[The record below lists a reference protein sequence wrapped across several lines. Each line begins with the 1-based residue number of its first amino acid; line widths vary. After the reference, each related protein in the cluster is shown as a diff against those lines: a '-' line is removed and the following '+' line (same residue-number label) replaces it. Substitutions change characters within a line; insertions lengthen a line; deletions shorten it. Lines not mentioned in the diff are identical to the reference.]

1 MRWPLL
7 FALTVLPPSDVHAD
21 GLDTTFLR
29 RLGVEVSGVPGWMIA
44 ADSYEKKW
52 LKGRFC
58 TAVGVALRY
67 TPAPCDSDDYAADYN
82 YPTII
87 AGVKYNM
94 NHGVTMHRERD
105 PDWGLLEPVDYTS
118 RLGNIVTVYGA
129 FERPVMSVGRWTAD
143 YTLAFGVG
151 YSRSK
156 YNTRD
161 AIDHELIGSRW
172 LIYFG
177 AGVHATYRVSRS
189 WGVRAGME
197 FYHHS
202 NGALNRPNKGAN
214 VVAPSFAVVYE
225 PHRAGWREDGKGVV
239 PGPMRPYSFLEVAVG
254 MGGKTLNEEWQ
265 LTQFRTVPGEP
276 GYRTSR
282 FKLYAAWSG
291 RMAVMRRYARRWATG
306 VGADVFYG
314 TYASRVAEIDE
325 KDGLTVRHS
334 PWSVGVSVNHRAYF
348 HRLSLEMAVGY
359 YLFRH
364 AGDNARQVETRYY
377 ERIGLH
383 YSLPILKG
391 ITMGIDVKAHKTK
404 ADLTEIVIAKPFRL

>member
-7 FALTVLPPSDVHAD
+7 FALTVLSPLAVHAD

-44 ADSYEKKW
+44 ADSYERKW

-105 PDWGLLEPVDYTS
+105 SDWGLLEPVDYTS

-129 FERPVMSVGRWTAD
+129 FERPVVSVGRWTAD

-161 AIDHELIGSRW
+161 AIDNELIGSRW

-177 AGVHATYRVSRS
+177 AGLHATYRVSRS
-189 WGVRAGME
+189 WGCAPAWNFITIATVR
-197 FYHHS
+197 S
-202 NGALNRPNKGAN
+202 
-214 VVAPSFAVVYE
+214 
-225 PHRAGWREDGKGVV
+225 
-239 PGPMRPYSFLEVAVG
+239 
-254 MGGKTLNEEWQ
+254 
-265 LTQFRTVPGEP
+265 TVPI
-276 GYRTSR
+276 RV
-282 FKLYAAWSG
+282 
-291 RMAVMRRYARRWATG
+291 RMSWRRR
-306 VGADVFYG
+306 
-314 TYASRVAEIDE
+314 
-325 KDGLTVRHS
+325 S
-334 PWSVGVSVNHRAYF
+334 PWSM
-348 HRLSLEMAVGY
+348 SLTGRDGAKMVTE
-359 YLFRH
+359 LRR
-364 AGDNARQVETRYY
+364 DRCARTAFSRW
-377 ERIGLH
+377 RW
-383 YSLPILKG
+383 
-391 ITMGIDVKAHKTK
+391 AW
-404 ADLTEIVIAKPFRL
+404 AARR